1 MAFRRLST
9 LFILLVLWGCSTAPR
24 HAPVPAMVAPTT
36 ETANP
41 DRELLARQLFEKHA
55 LAEALVQWKI
65 LRTIEPENPK
75 YLNQVS
81 ALQKIINEEAE
92 RHLAIGLKNLR
103 SGAYNTARLL
113 FLKVLALDPKRR
125 DALTYLREIDEREA
139 RTKRV
144 RGMPDT
150 LSAAGAM
157 AAFASGFA
165 KEGVPDQIAL
175 KDREQSTFSPAQQKN
190 SSGTWC
196 GAGEES
202 MCTATRPLIPIGKDS
217 SGAP

>member
-1 MAFRRLST
+1 MSFRRLST
-9 LFILLVLWGCSTAPR
+9 TFVIFALWGCSTAPR
-24 HAPVPAMVAPTT
+24 YAPAPATVAPTA
-36 ETANP
+36 ETINP

-55 LAEALVQWKI
+55 LSEALIQWKI
-65 LRTIEPENPK
+65 LRTIEPDNPK

-103 SGAYNTARLL
+103 VGAYNTARLL

-150 LSAAGAM
+150 LPAAGAT
-157 AAFASGFA
+157 AALASGFA
-165 KEGVPDQIAL
+165 NGGGPDQIAP
-175 KDREQSTFSPAQQKN
+175 KNREQSAFSPAQQKN

-202 MCTATRPLIPIGKDS
+202 MCTATRPVILIGKDS
-217 SGAP
+217 LGAP